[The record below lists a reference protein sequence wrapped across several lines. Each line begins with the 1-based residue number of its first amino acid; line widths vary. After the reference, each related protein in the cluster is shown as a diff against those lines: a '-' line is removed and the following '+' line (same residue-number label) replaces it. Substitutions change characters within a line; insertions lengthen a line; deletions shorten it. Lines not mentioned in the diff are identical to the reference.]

1 MNKWLERWLDG
12 QTGRRIDGLI
22 YRQIAINTRQTDRPM
37 AINEVTWK
45 QTGPAFYY
53 TYQLQHQ

>member
-1 MNKWLERWLDG
+1 MERWLDG

-53 TYQLQHQ
+53 T